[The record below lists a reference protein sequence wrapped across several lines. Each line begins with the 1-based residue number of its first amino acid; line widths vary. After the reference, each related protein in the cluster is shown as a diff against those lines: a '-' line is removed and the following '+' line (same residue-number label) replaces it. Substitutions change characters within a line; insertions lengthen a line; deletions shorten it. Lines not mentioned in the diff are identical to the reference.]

1 MGWEIS
7 SGEFQLKKEM
17 IKWKT
22 FDGIL
27 FILQVLCSRFLDFW
41 ENAVLVPSLVSNFCL
56 LLYISVGFV
65 CLLYSLFS
73 CLGRINDAGAIDFQ
87 AAFVIM

>member
-7 SGEFQLKKEM
+7 TGEFQLKTE
-17 IKWKT
+17 IIRWKT

-27 FILQVLCSRFLDFW
+27 FTLHVLCSRFLDFW

-56 LLYISVGFV
+56 LLYIWVAFV
-65 CLLYSLFS
+65 CLSYLLLS
-73 CLGRINDAGAIDFQ
+73 CLGRINDAGAIFKQ
-87 AAFVIM
+87 LL